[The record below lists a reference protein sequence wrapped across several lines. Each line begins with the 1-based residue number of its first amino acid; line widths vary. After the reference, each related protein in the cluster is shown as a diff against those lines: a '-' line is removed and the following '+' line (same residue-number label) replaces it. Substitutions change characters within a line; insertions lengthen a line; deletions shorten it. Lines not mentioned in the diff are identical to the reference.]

1 MKENVP
7 SPSLSTIGLDACGQK
22 GVEAGL
28 PYPWASAPA
37 NYLGPGREVG
47 LFWPHFTDEETEAQG
62 DLLSKGQGLEQNLL
76 PMAIPALTCPG
87 PSQESRGF
95 WAGAIQPGGG
105 RRHG

>member
-1 MKENVP
+1 M
-7 SPSLSTIGLDACGQK
+7 
-22 GVEAGL
+22 
-28 PYPWASAPA
+28 
-37 NYLGPGREVG
+37 

-62 DLLSKGQGLEQNLL
+62 DLLSKGQGLEQSLL